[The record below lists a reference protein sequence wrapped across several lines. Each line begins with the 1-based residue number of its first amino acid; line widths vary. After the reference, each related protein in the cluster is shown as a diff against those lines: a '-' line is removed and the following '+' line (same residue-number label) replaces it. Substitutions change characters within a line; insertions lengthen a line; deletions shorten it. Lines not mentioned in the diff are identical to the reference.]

1 VRNRACRALNPKGL
15 GTCGQCSC
23 NTNQSYQKPKSAQL
37 SARHASSSD
46 AAAGGVCLTAD
57 LAARPRVKRN
67 HALPRHAV
75 LADRDFVSLMVSKFL
90 EEFTEERNVETENR
104 AEEI

>member
-1 VRNRACRALNPKGL
+1 LHPKGL
-15 GTCGQCSC
+15 GTCGQCSR
-23 NTNQSYQKPKSAQL
+23 NTNQSYQEPKSAQL

-57 LAARPRVKRN
+57 LAARPRIKCN

-75 LADRDFVSLMVSKFL
+75 LADRDFVSLIVSKLVEKFVD
-90 EEFTEERNVETENR
+90 ERNVET
-104 AEEI
+104 